1 MRKKWL
7 VALLLVIA
15 LTCTG
20 VTALAGTRQMKIEA
34 SIVYC
39 SPDTDSLIIRFNCA
53 SFKLILFFIINV
65 CELLYY

>member
-34 SIVYC
+34 SIV
-39 SPDTDSLIIRFNCA
+39 T
-53 SFKLILFFIINV
+53 LILNAALFAIFYIKDADQEER
-65 CELLYY
+65 CAHSR